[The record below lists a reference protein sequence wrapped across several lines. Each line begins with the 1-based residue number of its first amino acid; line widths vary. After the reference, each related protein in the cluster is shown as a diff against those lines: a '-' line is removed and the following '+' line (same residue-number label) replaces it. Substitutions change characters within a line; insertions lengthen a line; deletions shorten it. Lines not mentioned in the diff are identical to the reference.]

1 MGNSQKLSKIQI
13 CVCRTNKVK
22 CNCKSTYFFNCVM
35 LSGNGYDGKDD
46 LPKYGISDF
55 VTMEILQIWS
65 EVTLILTLGLC

>member
-1 MGNSQKLSKIQI
+1 
-13 CVCRTNKVK
+13 
-22 CNCKSTYFFNCVM
+22 M

-46 LPKYGISDF
+46 LQKYGISDF